1 MQSMIPK
8 KCIWTVANPQTD
20 VAYLYFIKKNQ
31 TMESE
36 WIGDLNYISIQV
48 QVSWHCSSLTSFD
61 AVIVNIWNSCEHYG
75 DCLNLHHMF
84 GRSQSPGWIDICS
97 VSQQHCT
104 FKTGSYKAANRKKI
118 YHYSIT
124 VNPVCYLWAHH
135 IFFTTRVSDVLWV
148 SARRR
153 SCASSC
159 LSFNSHNFTRRLRL
173 VFWDLEHNLWAKNK
187 VWVIRS
193 TSTSRAV

>member
-104 FKTGSYKAANRKKI
+104 FKTGSYKAANRKKKI
-118 YHYSIT
+118 SLFYYSKS
-124 VNPVCYLWAHH
+124 CLLSLSSSH
-135 IFFTTRVSDVLWV
+135 IFYHKGQWCPVSLSTETVLCFKLFIFQFSQFYQEITFGV
-148 SARRR
+148 
-153 SCASSC
+153 
-159 LSFNSHNFTRRLRL
+159 LRPG
-173 VFWDLEHNLWAKNK
+173 
-187 VWVIRS
+187 
-193 TSTSRAV
+193 T